1 MKLKINKNYIKE
13 SGTKGKNQNNK
24 EWNWNDNNKEGQA
37 VIFKLGQ
44 RKKKVYGQQTRISLP
59 TLVPPLKRK
68 RNDTSNNI
76 IKKYIFF
83 FLLYRETL
91 YTPLRW
97 HRSEDMDNFHMQESA
112 LHALLPFIYIFD
124 WVSNFLLAKHVI
136 KKKLLWEDEKALW
149 H

>member
-97 HRSEDMDNFHMQESA
+97 HRWHGQFP
-112 LHALLPFIYIFD
+112 HARECITCTFTFYIYI
-124 WVSNFLLAKHVI
+124 WLSI
-136 KKKLLWEDEKALW
+136 KFPLS
-149 H
+149 